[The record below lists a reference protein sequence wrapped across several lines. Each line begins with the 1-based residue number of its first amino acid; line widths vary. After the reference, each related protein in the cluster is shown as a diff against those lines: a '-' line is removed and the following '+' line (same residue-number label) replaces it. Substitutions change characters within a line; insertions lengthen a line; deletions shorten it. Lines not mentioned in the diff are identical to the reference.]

1 MAVITFVAASKGRL
15 VRCPTTWG
23 WSLPFRSVRNL
34 RNDCRRC
41 RLPPPGVRYLHW
53 LARMRHTFAKNP
65 GTVLPG
71 PEQPRSSHGSLKVLA
86 VGVKVVEHLL
96 ESPAGIDA
104 CPTRHGGNP
113 HVGSSVQGYGKQN
126 EKDRPGVYLDR
137 SFAHMSEWKRLAAS

>member
-1 MAVITFVAASKGRL
+1 PSFRGSQQFNLSTPAGPGVHSTTEATYRISSGHRITTMAVITFVAASKGRL

-71 PEQPRSSHGSLKVLA
+71 PEQPRSSHGSLYG
-86 VGVKVVEHLL
+86 VGRRRQ
-96 ESPAGIDA
+96 AGGA
-104 CPTRHGGNP
+104 PT
-113 HVGSSVQGYGKQN
+113 
-126 EKDRPGVYLDR
+126 GVSCRD
-137 SFAHMSEWKRLAAS
+137 